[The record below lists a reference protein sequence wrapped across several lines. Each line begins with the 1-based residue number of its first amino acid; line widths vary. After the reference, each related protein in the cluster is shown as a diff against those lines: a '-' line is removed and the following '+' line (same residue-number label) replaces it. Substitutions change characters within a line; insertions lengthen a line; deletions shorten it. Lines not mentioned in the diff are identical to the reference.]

1 MAVSHFIDEKTE
13 AQRGQIICS
22 GSHSQEVA
30 SPDWKPAHLREKA
43 ISGRGMESTDNE
55 MVGGT
60 GCVQGLVAREQGGEA
75 RKESW
80 RDEAPRRGR
89 AGRSWQWVPTE
100 AMEVAGGVPS
110 PVSPGPGHEDAAV
123 LGATAL
129 LRAAAPGPRAKPST
143 SSSCASARIQ
153 LETGKF

>member
-1 MAVSHFIDEKTE
+1 
-13 AQRGQIICS
+13 
-22 GSHSQEVA
+22 
-30 SPDWKPAHLREKA
+30 
-43 ISGRGMESTDNE
+43 

-60 GCVQGLVAREQGGEA
+60 GCVQGLVAREQRGEA

-80 RDEAPRRGR
+80 RDGSRRGR

-100 AMEVAGGVPS
+100 AMEVASGVPS

-129 LRAAAPGPRAKPST
+129 LGAAAPGPRRSPALRLH
-143 SSSCASARIQ
+143 AHQQGSAGDR
-153 LETGKF
+153 